1 VETVRKAVVA
11 APAALGDG
19 GLGTAAAEAVAGLRA
34 HGRTVEY
41 VGLQPRRAA
50 TRLARSRGVRR
61 LAGRGPAA
69 RLVARAVREAVP
81 GEGWELAFAVSGVLP
96 ERGDGVRVLHQ
107 ATRHP
112 EVEAAALRAGERE
125 TGGRGDLSRGELR
138 RRLREI
144 ERADLIHVTSLA
156 VREEMLAAG
165 VGEERLVHAPLG
177 VDLGRFKPG
186 TRRER
191 PTVAFVGPL
200 SLRKGVD
207 AVAELARRLQGEAT
221 VEVVG
226 GPACPWSRRV
236 AAAAPFGYSRSV
248 PELLGEA
255 HLLVLPSRSDGFS
268 YVVLEALAAGAVPV
282 VTPEVGAAEIVA
294 RLDPRLVVAR
304 EDFVEATAALL
315 GELNLAELSARA
327 RELAAEFERGRTSR
341 ALAGAVLAA
350 AEGRAIGG
358 GIPVKAGAR

>member
-1 VETVRKAVVA
+1 VKTVRKAVVA
-11 APAALGDG
+11 APAALGSG

-41 VGLQPRRAA
+41 VGLQPRGTV
-50 TRLARSRGVRR
+50 TRLARSRAVRR
-61 LAGRGPAA
+61 VAGTGPAA
-69 RLVARAVREAVP
+69 RLVVRGVREAIP
-81 GEGWELAFAVSGVLP
+81 EEGWDLAYAVSGALP
-96 ERGDGVRVLHQ
+96 ERGGGVRVLHQ

-112 EVEAAALRAGERE
+112 TVEAAALRVGERE
-125 TGGRGDLSRGELR
+125 TGGRGDLSGAELR

-144 ERADLIHVTSLA
+144 ERADLVHVTSLA
-156 VREEMLAAG
+156 VREEMLEAG
-165 VGEERLVHAPLG
+165 VAEDRLVHAYLG
-177 VDLGRFKPG
+177 VDVERHRPG
-186 TRRER
+186 TRRAQ

-200 SLRKGVD
+200 SLRKGIDV
-207 AVAELARRLQGEAT
+207 VAELARRLQGQAV

-226 GPACPWSRRV
+226 GPSCPWSRRV
-236 AAAAPFGYSRSV
+236 VAAAPFRHAGSV
-248 PELLGEA
+248 AELLGEA

-304 EDFVEATAALL
+304 ADFVEATAALL
-315 GELNLAELSARA
+315 GELDLAALSARA
-327 RELAAEFERGRTSR
+327 RELAAEFERGLTSR

-350 AEGRAIGG
+350 AEGADMR
-358 GIPVKAGAR
+358 VGAR